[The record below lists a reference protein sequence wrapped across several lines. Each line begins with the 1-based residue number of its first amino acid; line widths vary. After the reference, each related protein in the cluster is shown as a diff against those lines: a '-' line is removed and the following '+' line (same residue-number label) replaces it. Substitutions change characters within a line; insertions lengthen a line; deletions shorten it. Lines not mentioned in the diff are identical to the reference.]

1 MKKIILHLCLLFSGI
16 ALAQVSSTTP
26 KEPTDPIEEPPRKRA
41 GQNNRGFQIIDNI
54 LYIHTYKGEEV
65 KVEVINDGIYIWS
78 QTEASDVFVLPNLQ
92 EGMTYTIVITI
103 NGNAWSGSFTY

>member
-1 MKKIILHLCLLFSGI
+1 M
-16 ALAQVSSTTP
+16 
-26 KEPTDPIEEPPRKRA
+26 
-41 GQNNRGFQIIDNI
+41 
-54 LYIHTYKGEEV
+54 
-65 KVEVINDGIYIWS
+65 EVINDGTYIWS